1 MDTDTVSFAPVYNNQ
16 GTAAR
21 NRLNRRD
28 NSWPRRLM
36 ARAAIGAQ
44 STGKRLGRWLNEG
57 LNGMLE
63 WGAFSP
69 WRLCRSRYMKDQD
82 LSYLEKKDK
91 ILIISSRKS

>member
-21 NRLNRRD
+21 TRLNRRD

-63 WGAFSP
+63 WGASSP
-69 WRLCRSRYMKDQD
+69 WRLCRSRYMTDRD